1 MWWTFQGK
9 SQPQSLSP
17 IPSLGLLVLAWHIFW
32 LWAAWHTLKS
42 DVALNLGSAMKK
54 WRDLML
60 HDLYLACVEGRVYG
74 RTFFIGMI
82 RGCDEAACVS
92 TLHDPGKVDKEKE
105 VGIFSWTL
113 LSHLSSECHTWQPVR
128 ALALSYSPVWSLTI
142 HISKQSCWSH
152 RVRKKSRPA
161 VEKSDLKE
169 QISTR
174 MGLLDVLGLLWGRIP
189 SKRIIETLYKNN
201 ENLEGKVREP
211 FIIG

>member
-9 SQPQSLSP
+9 SQPQSLFP
-17 IPSLGLLVLAWHIFW
+17 IPSLGLLVLAWHILVVGCMTYSKVRCGSESRLCHEEVKGPHASW
-32 LWAAWHTLKS
+32 SLSCLHGRESLWENFFH
-42 DVALNLGSAMKK
+42 K
-54 WRDLML
+54 W
-60 HDLYLACVEGRVYG
+60 
-74 RTFFIGMI
+74 MI
-82 RGCDEAACVS
+82 KGCDEAACVS

-174 MGLLDVLGLLWGRIP
+174 WVYLTFWDFCEVEFQVKESLRH
-189 SKRIIETLYKNN
+189 
-201 ENLEGKVREP
+201 
-211 FIIG
+211 FIKIMRT